1 MKILHYFLGF
11 PPFRSGGLTKFAVDL
26 MGSQHE
32 DGHNVVALWP
42 GTMKFFNSKVE
53 IKKKRKV
60 NDIANYEIINPLPIP
75 LDEGIIDIEKY
86 TQSCDISVYL
96 NFLEKIEP
104 DVVHIHTLMGLHKE
118 FIDAARKLKIR
129 TVFTT
134 HDYFG
139 LCPKVTLYNNGK
151 CCDNDHDCKDCVN
164 CNSSALSLNKIR
176 IMQSPLYRILKNSF
190 LVKSLRKKH
199 REDFFSETKS
209 LNLTNADADEKSVL
223 YRKLRQFYID
233 MLSNIDFI
241 HFNST
246 VSKKIYYRYFTPN
259 NSSVISITHKNIK
272 GRTVEKSGDRNKKNI
287 LFLAAA
293 KPYKGFIVLRQALD
307 QLWNEEHHDFRLL
320 VFSPVSK
327 PAPYMV
333 IKEDGFKQEEL
344 KEIMS
349 SANYLVAPS
358 IWYETFGFTVL
369 EALSYGVP
377 VIVSDNV
384 GAKDIIGNSGMIVKA
399 GDYLELKK
407 AIMSMTEE
415 KQLELRENM
424 KSLKVKEWSDFVKE
438 NYLLYR
444 KCV

>member
-1 MKILHYFLGF
+1 MIILHYFLGF
-11 PPFRSGGLTKFAVDL
+11 PPFRSGGLTKYAVDL
-26 MGSQHE
+26 MEAQCK
-32 DGHNVVALWP
+32 DGNSVVALWP
-42 GTMKFFNSKVE
+42 GMMKFFNRKVE
-53 IKKKRKV
+53 IKKKKKV
-60 NDIANYEIINPLPIP
+60 NDINNYEIINPLPVS
-75 LDEGIIDIEKY
+75 LDEGIMDIEKY

-151 CCDNDHDCKDCVN
+151 CCDNDHNCNDCVN
-164 CNSSALSLNKIR
+164 CNLSALSFNKIR
-176 IMQSPLYRILKNSF
+176 IMQSPLYRM
-190 LVKSLRKKH
+190 VKDLSLIKILRKKH
-199 REDFFSETKS
+199 RKEFFSEEEFMPSSNCSSKEIV
-209 LNLTNADADEKSVL
+209 DYK
-223 YRKLRQFYID
+223 RLRQFY
-233 MLSNIDFI
+233 LSILNQVDFI

-246 VSKKIYYRYFTPN
+246 VSEQVYRRFIIPK
-259 NSSVISITHKNIK
+259 NSRVISITHKNIK
-272 GRTVEKSGDRNKKNI
+272 KQIVERNSFDKKKTI
-287 LFLAAA
+287 LYLAPA
-293 KPYKGFIVLRQALD
+293 KPYKGFNVLKEALD
-307 QLWNEEHHDFRLL
+307 HLWEEGHHDFQLL
-320 VFSPVSK
+320 IFSSVFEKS
-327 PAPYMV
+327 PYMIV
-333 IKEDGFKQEEL
+333 KEDGFKQEEL

-349 SANYLVAPS
+349 SADLLVAPS

-377 VIVSDNV
+377 VIVSNNV
-384 GAKDIIGNSGMIVKA
+384 GAKDIIGDSGIVVKA
-399 GDYLELKK
+399 GDSQALKD
-407 AIMSMTEE
+407 AILSMTE
-415 KQLELRENM
+415 KKISELRENM